1 MTPISKLQLYLD
13 KLEEQETKLLSW
25 GDTEGFFTKSE
36 LMDLFESTNPGYDPE
51 DVLFDLLDHA
61 MIVRSPDPDG
71 REIYRTRMGEAVHL
85 YRNLRQWFL
94 GKPIDQARTLVSDFR
109 FVRRPRSYPLRE
121 LTPEALISESR
132 HEFGLAANETD
143 AIQSL
148 LHPMENFRLAGFQ
161 ERSFKRIIQAWRHH
175 NRSNGSPSGT
185 IVCAGT
191 GSGKTLAFYLP
202 AMTELA
208 DDLCSNSEGRVRI
221 LAIYPRKELLKDQ
234 FMETWEQS
242 RKLDPLL
249 SSKAGRKIRIGAL
262 FGDTPFSISDAK
274 SRTQK
279 QSNSSLDFDLLR
291 CKTRD
296 CSGKMRWSQ
305 DHIAQ
310 GKEVLTCSSCNHSVG
325 EDEIGLT
332 RQTLQKKPPDILF
345 TTTEMLNQ
353 NLANHYQ
360 NHLFGVGPSKGPTL
374 VLLDEVHTYG
384 GNTGAQAA
392 YLLRR
397 WMQFARC
404 RPHFV
409 GLSAT
414 LADAE
419 NFFAELIG
427 AQTKNVELVE
437 PKSDEMVEEGS
448 EYMLALR
455 GDPVSQTSLLS
466 TTIQASMLTRRILD
480 NQDKVSK
487 GTWGE
492 KCFVFT
498 DDLDV
503 NNRLYHQLADAEGWK
518 TSWRGLTPNR
528 EPLASL
534 RGPNSPAASDPRRKI
549 MLGQDWRISQDIG
562 HSISVDDRARVA
574 RTSSQDSGVDVD
586 GEIIVATASL
596 EVGFN
601 DPSVGAVI
609 QHKAP
614 RDVASYMQR
623 KGRAGRLR
631 TMRPWMLAVLSEFG
645 RDRVAFQRY
654 EELIS
659 PEIKRQGLPIGNGH
673 IQKMQASMAALDW
686 LGAMLGRGSIW
697 SILKKPTKNAAFCKS
712 LLKLVDGV
720 LSEGKLQNQFISY
733 IQKAL
738 RLEGA
743 ESLQRILWSPPRS
756 IMMEFLP
763 SLRRNLSTNWREYGV
778 EWAALRERRS
788 PAPEFIPDALFS
800 ELNIPNLAI
809 ALERGRD
816 RHTSW
821 EYLAFIQGLRE
832 FAPGRISKR
841 YAIDSNYEA
850 DWLVP
855 ESFNPA
861 GEESVEVDF
870 DVHSAFGPSII
881 EEGFVSTREGNYI
894 PVYRPSEVRTKALD
908 PALNL
913 TERSNA
919 QHRWQAFYQIA
930 EDTPIHKPPTGCWDK
945 YLSDV
950 TFCTHQQMTPLDITR
965 YTTGSKAS
973 LRYKS
978 GNRSQVVFNWVQGG
992 QPVGIGTRQWVDG
1005 ARFRFRID
1013 EERICQITSS
1023 SEVLKSLRPVYFR
1036 YLVEN
1041 MECFENEVFQ
1051 ADWVTECYLAALA
1064 EKISI
1069 VENGTELSIRD
1080 AIQNLGSENGRSK
1093 LRSVPLSLFQPS
1105 DQEEAGEEQELQ
1117 RVLRSLLADQYLI
1130 SDLEKCAEALWKDPL
1145 ELEGFSDWA
1154 REVLGNTLA
1163 AAAQQT
1169 LCSLL
1174 PDVDERAVV
1183 CDSEWEGADLSVW
1196 MSESE
1201 PGGSGVVSRLSR
1213 VYLEDP
1219 VKALNVF
1226 ARSLEP
1232 GDYEQ
1237 IDYDLY
1243 ALLNSVVSSSPLT
1256 QALDGVRGAENH
1268 QQRRLANSDLHNALK
1283 QEGFSLSHSFVT
1295 VLYSRILRPA
1305 SNSQTDNELK
1315 RLLNEWRDLEEGS
1328 GLEWPLNIAAHTLAK
1343 KDLGLSAGDD
1353 EVFRRFCRYQG
1364 LLWPRGHDIRQA
1376 ELNYYNPFH
1385 GKPLVSERLLGA
1397 SLFGEDSPQI
1407 FVSGEDWLAQTHE
1420 ALRRIGRVD
1429 LTVPREQLD
1438 DISSM
1443 LAELQLQPVDLLGL
1457 YLYPRVGSIRRSQG
1471 DVVFRVEL
1479 AEALQ

>member
-1 MTPISKLQLYLD
+1 MTPISKLQIYLD
-13 KLEEQETKLLSW
+13 RLEEQETKLLSW
-25 GDTEGFFTKSE
+25 GDTGGFFTKSE
-36 LMDLFESTNPGYDPE
+36 LLDLFDCINPEYDPE
-51 DVLFDLLDHA
+51 DILFDLLDHA
-61 MIVRSPDPDG
+61 MIVKSPDPEG

-85 YRNLRQWFL
+85 YRNLRQWFI

-109 FVRRPRSYPLRE
+109 FARRPRSYPSRE
-121 LTPEALISESR
+121 LTPEALISESNN
-132 HEFGLAANETD
+132 EFGLVADEVS
-143 AIQSL
+143 AIQNL
-148 LHPMENFRLAGFQ
+148 LRPMEDFRLAGFQ
-161 ERSFKRIIQAWRHH
+161 DRSFKRIIQGWRHH
-175 NRSNGSPSGT
+175 NRSSGTPSGT

-208 DDLCSNSEGRVRI
+208 YDLCCNSEARVRI

-249 SSKAGRKIRIGAL
+249 SSKTGRKIRIGAL
-262 FGDTPFSISDAK
+262 FGDTPFSVSDANSK
-274 SRTQK
+274 IQK
-279 QSNSSLDFDLLR
+279 QSSSSLDFDLLR

-296 CSGKMRWSQ
+296 CPGKMRWSQ
-305 DHIAQ
+305 DHMAQ
-310 GKEVLTCSSCNHSVG
+310 GREILTCTSCNHVVG

-332 RQTLQKKPPDILF
+332 RQALQKTPPDILF

-384 GNTGAQAA
+384 GNTGAQTAF
-392 YLLRR
+392 LIRR
-397 WMQFARC
+397 WMQFAHC

-480 NQDKVSK
+480 NRDKVSR

-518 TSWRGLTPNR
+518 TSWRGLIPSR
-528 EPLASL
+528 EPLACL
-534 RGPNSPAASDPRRKI
+534 RGPNFPTGADPRRKI
-549 MLGQDWRISQDIG
+549 MLGQDWRVSQDIG

-574 RTSSQDSGVDVD
+574 RTSSQDSGVDAD

-601 DPSVGAVI
+601 DPKVGAVI

-623 KGRAGRLR
+623 KGRAGRSR

-673 IQKMQASMAALDW
+673 IQKMQAAMAALDW
-686 LGAMLGRGSIW
+686 FGAMLGRGSIW
-697 SILKKPTKNAAFCKS
+697 SILKKPSKNAALCQS
-712 LLKLVDGV
+712 LLKLVDEV
-720 LSEGKLQNQFISY
+720 LSEGKLQDRFISY
-733 IQKAL
+733 IQRSL
-738 RLEGA
+738 RLEG
-743 ESLQRILWSPPRS
+743 EDSLKRVLWSPPRS

-763 SLRRNLSTNWREYGV
+763 SLRRNLTTNWREFGV
-778 EWAALRERRS
+778 EWAALRDRRS

-816 RHTSW
+816 RRTSW
-821 EYLAFIQGLRE
+821 EYLPFIQGMRE

-841 YAIDSNYEA
+841 YAVDSNYDA

-855 ESFNPA
+855 ESFNPG
-861 GEESVEVDF
+861 GEENVEVEF
-870 DVHSAFGPSII
+870 DVHSAFGPSLT
-881 EEGFVSTREGNYI
+881 EEGLVPTREGSYVV
-894 PVYRPSEVRTKALD
+894 VYRPSEVRTKALD

-919 QHRWQAFYQIA
+919 QHNWQAFYQVA
-930 EDTPIHKPPTGCWDK
+930 RDTPINKPPAGSWDK

-950 TFCTHQQMTPLDITR
+950 TFCTHQQMTPLDLTR

-973 LRYKS
+973 LRYRN
-978 GNRSQVVFNWVQGG
+978 GNRSQVAFNWVRGG
-992 QPVGIGTRQWVDG
+992 QCVGIGTRQWVDG

-1013 EERICQITSS
+1013 QERVLQITSS
-1023 SEVLKSLRPVYFR
+1023 PEVLKSLRLVYFR
-1036 YLVEN
+1036 HLVEK
-1041 MECFENEVFQ
+1041 MECFENEAFQ
-1051 ADWVTECYLAALA
+1051 AGWVTECYLAALA
-1064 EKISI
+1064 EK
-1069 VENGTELSIRD
+1069 VLATDEGTELLIHD
-1080 AIQNLGSENGRSK
+1080 AVQYLGSEEGRAR
-1093 LRSVPLSLFQPS
+1093 LRSIPLSLFQPS
-1105 DQEEAGEEQELQ
+1105 DQAEAGDEQELQ
-1117 RVLRSLLADQYLI
+1117 RVLRSLLADQDLI
-1130 SDLEKCAEALWKDPL
+1130 RGLETCAEALWKDPIK
-1145 ELEGFSDWA
+1145 LEGFFDWA

-1183 CDSEWEGADLSVW
+1183 CDSDWEGDDLSVW

-1201 PGGSGVVSRLSR
+1201 PGGSGVISRLSR
-1213 VYLEDP
+1213 IYLEDP

-1226 ARSLEP
+1226 ALSLEP

-1243 ALLNSVVSSSPLT
+1243 ALLQSVASGSALT
-1256 QALDGVRGAENH
+1256 QALDGVRAAENH
-1268 QQRRLANSDLHNALK
+1268 QQRRSASTELHNALK

-1295 VLYSRILRPA
+1295 VLHSRILRPG
-1305 SNSQTDNELK
+1305 SNRQTDNELS
-1315 RLLNEWRDLEEGS
+1315 RLLKEWRDLEEDS

-1343 KDLGLSAGDD
+1343 KDLGLGASDD
-1353 EVFRRFCRYQG
+1353 ELFRRFCRYQG

-1376 ELNYYNPFH
+1376 ELNYYSPFH
-1385 GKPLVSERLLGA
+1385 DRPLVSERLLGA
-1397 SLFGEDSPQI
+1397 SLFADDAPKI
-1407 FVSGEDWLAQTHE
+1407 YVSGQDWLSQTHE
-1420 ALRRIGRVD
+1420 ALCRLGRAD
-1429 LTVPREQLD
+1429 LCVPRDQLD
-1438 DISSM
+1438 DLSSM
-1443 LAELQLQPVDLLGL
+1443 LAELQLQPVDVLGL
-1457 YLYPRVGSIRRSQG
+1457 YLYPRVGSIRRYQA
-1471 DVVFRVEL
+1471 DVVFRIEL